1 MAQVWHHF
9 GTNTSQIDAKW
20 CQMVP
25 AGRGDLLLAEGIVRQ
40 LDGGRGACC
49 QLPDECPHRRNLR
62 GHPEE
67 AVALCDL
74 LRVGRRE
81 EVLAAAADLT
91 AALRAISGDRKSVV

>member
-1 MAQVWHHF
+1 MAVAVRVASCLMSVLIG
-9 GTNTSQIDAKW
+9 GT
-20 CQMVP
+20 
-25 AGRGDLLLAEGIVRQ
+25 
-40 LDGGRGACC
+40 
-49 QLPDECPHRRNLR
+49 LR

-91 AALRAISGDRKSVV
+91 AALRAISGLAASQRTPL